1 MGRRIRKHDWSGTLG
16 PPESWPLAL
25 REALGICLHSSFPT
39 AIYWGRELRLIYNDA
54 WAPLAGDKHPW
65 ALGRRA
71 SEVWPDIWHV
81 IEPQLKQV
89 LKNGRGV
96 SFSEQMLPMRRGDR
110 IDETYWD
117 YSFTPIFDEHGK
129 VVGVFSQGNDVT
141 ERTRTEAALRRSE
154 AALREADRRKN
165 EFLATLAHELRNP
178 LSPILNATR
187 MIELVGSADPRL
199 MKAAN
204 IVVRQVGTMARLV
217 DDLLDVSRITRGR
230 IELRIEP
237 VDIETI
243 VSQAVESAEPLIA
256 EKGHTLDVELPDEPV
271 VLDVDPVRISQALLN
286 IVNNAARYTPPGG
299 SISIRAVRDDAR
311 IRISV
316 SDTGIGIARDTL
328 DKIFDLFT
336 QAKPSS
342 GASASGLG
350 IGLHL
355 ARGLVAL
362 HGGKLTAHSDGPGR
376 GSEFVLDLPA
386 RVERPLKRSA
396 ESTGLETTQ

>member
-1 MGRRIRKHDWSGTLG
+1 
-16 PPESWPLAL
+16 
-25 REALGICLHSSFPT
+25 
-39 AIYWGRELRLIYNDA
+39 
-54 WAPLAGDKHPW
+54 
-65 ALGRRA
+65 
-71 SEVWPDIWHV
+71 
-81 IEPQLKQV
+81 V

-199 MKAAN
+199 MKAAH

-243 VSQAVESAEPLIA
+243 VSQAVE
-256 EKGHTLDVELPDEPV
+256 
-271 VLDVDPVRISQALLN
+271 
-286 IVNNAARYTPPGG
+286 
-299 SISIRAVRDDAR
+299 
-311 IRISV
+311 
-316 SDTGIGIARDTL
+316 
-328 DKIFDLFT
+328 
-336 QAKPSS
+336 
-342 GASASGLG
+342 
-350 IGLHL
+350 
-355 ARGLVAL
+355 
-362 HGGKLTAHSDGPGR
+362 
-376 GSEFVLDLPA
+376 
-386 RVERPLKRSA
+386 
-396 ESTGLETTQ
+396 